1 MPNCIECS
9 DSRTW
14 FSWTNNF
21 TELQQETTKAS
32 GIHTFQ
38 YVKTMI
44 RCFFIEMHGR
54 SLERCKEAA
63 SKECYILVMSI
74 HKALV
79 FCYFSFSQV
88 LSCYMVYG
96 PIALASYL
104 MVFTC
109 CLTVQLLWSDSVQ
122 LSWPGGRLPE
132 HFLMGLFKLLNC
144 HLFLILKPCHF
155 SVWSLTG
162 SITIPT
168 FCVCG
173 WNV

>member
-1 MPNCIECS
+1 MCLLLNVAEIFPLSLFSFWITLQKFYLFFSMPNCIECS

-109 CLTVQLLWSDSVQ
+109 CLTVQLL
-122 LSWPGGRLPE
+122 
-132 HFLMGLFKLLNC
+132 
-144 HLFLILKPCHF
+144 
-155 SVWSLTG
+155 
-162 SITIPT
+162 
-168 FCVCG
+168 
-173 WNV
+173 